1 MSPGKSPQHP
11 RCCRTGHAANVT
23 MTTKLFA
30 TILRWTARILGTVL
44 VGLTLLIA
52 IGEGMPNPFTQPFVI
67 GIGFLALALVLLG
80 ILLAWRW
87 EFLGGIMSLVGWVL
101 FFLAERVSLRQSVF
115 IALLGIPSLLF
126 LGSWFLRCHYAKHNS
141 ADEGAQSPT
150 PSIKPPTGLE
160 AHQP

>member
-1 MSPGKSPQHP
+1 M
-11 RCCRTGHAANVT
+11 
-23 MTTKLFA
+23 
-30 TILRWTARILGTVL
+30 L

-150 PSIKPPTGLE
+150 PSIKPPNGLE
-160 AHQP
+160 ARQP

>member
-1 MSPGKSPQHP
+1 
-11 RCCRTGHAANVT
+11 

-87 EFLGGIMSLVGWVL
+87 SFWRNNVARRMGSFLS
-101 FFLAERVSLRQSVF
+101 S
-115 IALLGIPSLLF
+115 
-126 LGSWFLRCHYAKHNS
+126 
-141 ADEGAQSPT
+141 
-150 PSIKPPTGLE
+150 
-160 AHQP
+160 